1 MGVAIRGSID
11 SVSICLFRL
20 MAAHNGVLQSP
31 DRTTPYY
38 SLNHRFCSMVLI
50 HSGRGW
56 TRWTPFSVYELSRSH
71 SGPGV
76 QSQHPHTPTVSRGYS
91 CLSLGSSRV
100 APCKVAIRQRIAR
113 SGASL
118 VRHRITSR
126 YVGPNRHFPRALVA
140 VLPPPQPSGDTA
152 QECSTAAVVVPRST
166 RFSRRFARFPVEPPA
181 SARRRHQPGECESR
195 GAQVPR
201 RAFAFASELSNE
213 LSVRGDQ
220 NNAMHCRKKPRDAL
234 SVRTSSCSDVTTHSP
249 LSRRGDRVGR
259 KPATG
264 SQSRMP

>member
-1 MGVAIRGSID
+1 MVCYNPPIAPHHYLQCEPPALLNGSNTFVAWRDQVDPLLWFMSCRVPTLVPG
-11 SVSICLFRL
+11 
-20 MAAHNGVLQSP
+20 
-31 DRTTPYY
+31 
-38 SLNHRFCSMVLI
+38 
-50 HSGRGW
+50 
-56 TRWTPFSVYELSRSH
+56 SRSN
-71 SGPGV
+71 
-76 QSQHPHTPTVSRGYS
+76 TPTLPPRRGGIPAW
-91 CLSLGSSRV
+91 SLGSSRV

-113 SGASL
+113 SGASP
-118 VRHRITSR
+118 VHHRITSR
-126 YVGPNRHFPRALVA
+126 NVGPNHHFPRGLVA
-140 VLPPPQPSGDTA
+140 VLSPQPSGGIA
-152 QECSTAAVVVPRST
+152 QECSNAAVVVPRST

-201 RAFAFASELSNE
+201 RAFAFALELSNE
-213 LSVRGDQ
+213 
-220 NNAMHCRKKPRDAL
+220 L

>member
-1 MGVAIRGSID
+1 MVCYNPPIAPHHYVQFKPPVLLNGSNTFGAWAGPR
-11 SVSICLFRL
+11 VV
-20 MAAHNGVLQSP
+20 HG
-31 DRTTPYY
+31 
-38 SLNHRFCSMVLI
+38 
-50 HSGRGW
+50 
-56 TRWTPFSVYELSRSH
+56 LSRSH

-76 QSQHPHTPTVSRGYS
+76 HRPAPPHSLLSRGIPA
-91 CLSLGSSRV
+91 LSLGSSRV

-118 VRHRITSR
+118 VRHRTTSR
-126 YVGPNRHFPRALVA
+126 NVGPNRRFPRALVA
-140 VLPPPQPSGDTA
+140 VLPPQPSGGIA
-152 QECSTAAVVVPRST
+152 QECSNAAVVVPRST

-234 SVRTSSCSDVTTHSP
+234 LVRTSPCSDVTTHSP
-249 LSRRGDRVGR
+249 LSRRGDRGGR